1 MRSYWDYSLDAE
13 PQNIQSTR
21 AFDSEIFSPD
31 TGFGGNGLRVIPTAE
46 QNRLNISGS
55 TGGGCV
61 KDGPFAPPNFMVN
74 VPTPQCL
81 KRDFVPWII
90 NRFGDIALVDELLA
104 QPDYTSVVW
113 TFEKTRTLT
122 LTGPA
127 NVHASGHFGVG
138 GVLGTMGDA
147 TNSPGGMYS
156 SHIYRRRSP

>member
-1 MRSYWDYSLDAE
+1 LRSYWDYSLDAE
-13 PQNIQSTR
+13 PQNLESTR

-31 TGFGGNGLRVIPTAE
+31 TGFGGNGHRVVPTVA

-61 KDGPFAPPNFMVN
+61 KNGPFAPPNFMLN
-74 VPTPQCL
+74 LPARQCL
-81 KRDFVPWII
+81 KRDFVPWIL
-90 NRFGDIALVDELLA
+90 NRFGDKMLIDELLK

-113 TFEKTRTLT
+113 TFEKVPTLT

-127 NVHASGHFGVG
+127 NIHASGHFGIG

-147 TNSPGGMYS
+147 VNSPGGMVSYFF
-156 SHIYRRRSP
+156 HHA

>member
-31 TGFGGNGLRVIPTAE
+31 TGFGGNGLRVVPTAE

-61 KDGPFAPPNFMVN
+61 KDGPFAPPHFTVN
-74 VPTPQCL
+74 VPKPQCL

-90 NRFGDIALVDELLA
+90 NRFGDKALVDELLA

-127 NVHASGHFGVG
+127 HVHAAGHFGVG

-156 SHIYRRRSP
+156 SHVYRS